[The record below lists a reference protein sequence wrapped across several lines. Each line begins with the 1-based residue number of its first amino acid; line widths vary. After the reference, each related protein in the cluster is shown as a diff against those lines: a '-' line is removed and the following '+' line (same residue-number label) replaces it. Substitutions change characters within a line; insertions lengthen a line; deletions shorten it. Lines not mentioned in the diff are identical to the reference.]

1 MDLNA
6 LPKLKES
13 KTKIKQTFCLS
24 KDAYDAY
31 VMAKQ
36 KGYDSTAYVTSL
48 IEKALLELKAN
59 LDKQK
64 S

>member
-1 MDLNA
+1 MDLNN

-24 KDAYDAY
+24 RDAYEAY

-48 IEKALLELKAN
+48 IEKALLDLKIS
-59 LDKQK
+59 LDNQK
-64 S
+64 

>member
-1 MDLNA
+1 MDLKN

-24 KDAYDAY
+24 RGAYEAY

-36 KGYDSTAYVTSL
+36 KGYDSTA
-48 IEKALLELKAN
+48 
-59 LDKQK
+59 
-64 S
+64 